1 MLRNAP
7 LLVSALGSTWLC
19 DMFSSLC
26 TAVKDCKNFKVRINA
41 ALALSV
47 PKERGFYG
55 STDQFSAIWQS
66 LFVGLQ
72 NAEIVTDFSEVKYRE
87 VRKLIVYSA
96 SVFNFNLSSHVQE
109 RIFDIFLVR

>member
-7 LLVSALGSTWLC
+7 LLVSALGSTWLA

-26 TAVKDCKNFKVRINA
+26 NAVKDCKNFKVRINA

-47 PKERGFYG
+47 PMERGFYG
-55 STDQFSAIWQS
+55 STDQFLAIWQS
-66 LFVGLQ
+66 LFIGLQ

-87 VRKLIVYSA
+87 VRKLFF
-96 SVFNFNLSSHVQE
+96 VFNVDLCMYL
-109 RIFDIFLVR
+109 DFLRQIR

>member
-7 LLVSALGSTWLC
+7 LLVSALGSVWLN

-26 TAVKDCKNFKVRINA
+26 VAVKECRNFKVRINA

-55 STDQFSAIWQS
+55 STDRFVDVWQS
-66 LFVGLQ
+66 LCLGLQ
-72 NAEIVTDFSEVKYRE
+72 NAEIVSDFSEVKYRE
-87 VRKLIVYSA
+87 VGARGTRS
-96 SVFNFNLSSHVQE
+96 
-109 RIFDIFLVR
+109 

>member
-7 LLVSALGSTWLC
+7 LLVSALGSTWLA

-26 TAVKDCKNFKVRINA
+26 NAVKDCKNFKVRINA

-55 STDQFSAIWQS
+55 STDQFLAIWQS
-66 LFVGLQ
+66 LFIGLQ

-87 VRKLIVYSA
+87 VRKL
-96 SVFNFNLSSHVQE
+96 
-109 RIFDIFLVR
+109 FLFSMLTYVCT